1 MSRTDLLMLLV
12 VCAFVIDRLVAAVMF
27 ATTLTGT
34 RNRQDAAGVALYEEQ
49 LKKLLYFTIASVLGG
64 IAIVQLPSMR
74 VLASI
79 AGSAAQAHPIVD
91 ALLTWLALVAGAD
104 RISSLVGDHGAAK
117 PAKAPAQRSELKVV
131 GSLQVDDAAAGSLRR
146 EAR

>member
-1 MSRTDLLMLLV
+1 MSKTDLLMLLA
-12 VCAFVIDRLVAAVMF
+12 VCAFVIDRVVAAVMF

-34 RNRQDAAGVALYEEQ
+34 RNRQDTAGVTLYEEQ
-49 LKKLLYFTIASVLGG
+49 LKKLLYFTVASVLGG

-74 VLASI
+74 LLATI
-79 AGSAAQAHPIVD
+79 AGSSAQAHPVVD

-104 RISSLVGDHGAAK
+104 RISSLVGDKGAAK
-117 PAKAPAQRSELKVV
+117 PAKATAARSDLKVV
-131 GSLQVDDAAAGSLRR
+131 GTLQVDDAAAGTLRR